1 MISREQFEALVR
13 AEAERRWPM
22 PDDEPD
28 FTSLDRQTAY
38 IAARMEHEW
47 PLAEAGNAMLSLLS
61 MRLPVDGLEC
71 SDCRYDFGKG
81 HNAGCDVPRIEK
93 AVAAWNELLSPYT
106 TKPIER

>member
-47 PLAEAGNAMLSLLS
+47 PLVAKMLDLRHGIFATVEDVNGLIDEA
-61 MRLPVDGLEC
+61 
-71 SDCRYDFGKG
+71 
-81 HNAGCDVPRIEK
+81 
-93 AVAAWNELLSPYT
+93 LSPYT
-106 TKPIER
+106 TKSIE

>member
-47 PLAEAGNAMLSLLS
+47 PL
-61 MRLPVDGLEC
+61 
-71 SDCRYDFGKG
+71 
-81 HNAGCDVPRIEK
+81 
-93 AVAAWNELLSPYT
+93 VAALYAIMEAHGPGTLCSERIYEGAVMALSPYT

>member
-47 PLAEAGNAMLSLLS
+47 PLVEAILWCQDDADYKAPEQFTKKYVFGRYLN
-61 MRLPVDGLEC
+61 RLVDIAL
-71 SDCRYDFGKG
+71 
-81 HNAGCDVPRIEK
+81 HPTPPNQ
-93 AVAAWNELLSPYT
+93 
-106 TKPIER
+106 